1 MESKLIINM
10 SISKFFNKLFLTI
23 HNLLIKFFRSIRD
36 FFKSIEIED
45 FELSPEREDEL
56 IEKIT
61 LLIVNNK
68 LEMPAT
74 LLLYGLEP
82 GSTMLS
88 QMVILPLTPYLD
100 MIGVQGFELV
110 TLFENKNNIRRI
122 RNRIKELEK

>member
-1 MESKLIINM
+1 
-10 SISKFFNKLFLTI
+10 
-23 HNLLIKFFRSIRD
+23 
-36 FFKSIEIED
+36 
-45 FELSPEREDEL
+45 
-56 IEKIT
+56 
-61 LLIVNNK
+61 
-68 LEMPAT
+68 MPAT